1 MLLLDPLGHLDL
13 PFLEPPE
20 LRVSLVPL
28 DVPDVMELK
37 EQLSATSDLQVTLE
51 PLVLWEQLVQ
61 REVKVELVTREAL
74 E

>member
-20 LRVSLVPL
+20 LRVSPVPL

-37 EQLSATSDLQVTLE
+37 EQL
-51 PLVLWEQLVQ
+51 
-61 REVKVELVTREAL
+61 
-74 E
+74 